1 MVKRLEES
9 MRAVCRN
16 AVSRAT
22 IRSADACEWFHRQRR
37 LRVGITERLAPV
49 ILLLFTGVAPNGQQ
63 EPDYRTRQPD
73 DRDRQLQDQDCKLH
87 RQITSFR
94 KRRRCR
100 VAGLTPLTFPYFR
113 VKRSKIQTNVLYF
126 TCAVE
131 ADSSCVPGAS
141 CVLADRPSCA
151 CTHSTSPTIEYRK
164 AA

>member
-1 MVKRLEES
+1 

-22 IRSADACEWFHRQRR
+22 IRSTDACEWFHRQRR

-100 VAGLTPLTFPYFR
+100 VAGLTPLTLPYFR
-113 VKRSKIQTNVLYF
+113 VKRSKIQTNVLYIASDVH
-126 TCAVE
+126 AVLP
-131 ADSSCVPGAS
+131 CVPGVSRTSTGA
-141 CVLADRPSCA
+141 PSCA
-151 CTHSTSPTIEYRK
+151 RMRLTSPTTEYRK